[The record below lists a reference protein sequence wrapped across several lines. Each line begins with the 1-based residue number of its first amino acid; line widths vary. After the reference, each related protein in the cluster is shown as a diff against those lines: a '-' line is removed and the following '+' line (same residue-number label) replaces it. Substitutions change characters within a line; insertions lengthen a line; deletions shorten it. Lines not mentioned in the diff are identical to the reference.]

1 MPRREVEDWIEIDE
15 HDEVYHIY
23 SDVEIVN
30 VVRGQEEPEHIEE
43 IENIEENADQAT
55 EPEQSISI
63 NETFKMCQTLKQ
75 WFLTHGSIFSLID
88 HSWIRLFEILFQTCA
103 YDRVSTV

>member
-43 IENIEENADQAT
+43 NTYKQ
-55 EPEQSISI
+55 QSRS
-63 NETFKMCQTLKQ
+63 NL
-75 WFLTHGSIFSLID
+75 
-88 HSWIRLFEILFQTCA
+88 
-103 YDRVSTV
+103 